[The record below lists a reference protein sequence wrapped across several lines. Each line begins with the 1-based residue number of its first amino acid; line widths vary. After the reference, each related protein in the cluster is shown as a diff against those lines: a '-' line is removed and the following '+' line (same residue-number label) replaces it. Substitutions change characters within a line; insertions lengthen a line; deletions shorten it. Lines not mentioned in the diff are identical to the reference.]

1 MVIGGKEE
9 CRLELERLD
18 QGRAVCTIFTGDD
31 EKGGYNLFWRISQ
44 RKGN

>member
-18 QGRAVCTIFTGDD
+18 QGRAVCTGDD